1 MTILE
6 KTYYTYKD
14 LTIIPTRVSSIE
26 HRSNCIPYDEFGMLP
41 LFTAPMDTVVDENNY
56 SLFYD
61 EMIYPILPRTI
72 DLNTRISYSTKA
84 RWAAYSLKEF
94 EDVFCNNTS
103 QIVSE
108 HDIYA
113 LIDIANGHMK
123 KVIDC
128 TRAAKNIYGQ
138 KIKIMVGNIANPDAY
153 VNLARAQADY
163 IRVGIGGG
171 MGCLSTSNTGI
182 HMPMASLV
190 NDIAQVKKSLRE
202 VGQRHLPFI
211 IADGGIR
218 NYSDIIKAI
227 ALGADYVMCGSIF
240 ARMIE
245 SAGIKYDSNM
255 NILNPKEIKDI
266 STSAN
271 SDKDALNGIKT
282 QFYGMASREGQ
293 IALHGKKTHTSEG
306 LSKLL
311 SVDYTMHGWVTNFTD
326 YLRSAMSYVGACT
339 LDDFRNEAV
348 LIKNSQNAIDAVNK

>member
-84 RWAAYSLKEF
+84 RWATYSLKEF

-123 KVIDC
+123 KLL
-128 TRAAKNIYGQ
+128 TAHEQLKTF
-138 KIKIMVGNIANPDAY
+138 MVRK
-153 VNLARAQADY
+153 L
-163 IRVGIGGG
+163 
-171 MGCLSTSNTGI
+171 
-182 HMPMASLV
+182 
-190 NDIAQVKKSLRE
+190 KS
-202 VGQRHLPFI
+202 
-211 IADGGIR
+211 
-218 NYSDIIKAI
+218 
-227 ALGADYVMCGSIF
+227 
-240 ARMIE
+240 
-245 SAGIKYDSNM
+245 
-255 NILNPKEIKDI
+255 
-266 STSAN
+266 
-271 SDKDALNGIKT
+271 
-282 QFYGMASREGQ
+282 
-293 IALHGKKTHTSEG
+293 
-306 LSKLL
+306 
-311 SVDYTMHGWVTNFTD
+311 W
-326 YLRSAMSYVGACT
+326 
-339 LDDFRNEAV
+339 
-348 LIKNSQNAIDAVNK
+348 